1 MDEFEFLRD
10 ITIGQYLPVAS
21 PIHRLDP
28 RAKLL
33 AFVALIIA
41 ITFTGTYLG
50 NLILVVAALCLIAW
64 ARIPLNYA
72 LVGLRPAIPFIL
84 VLAVFQLI
92 FAPASIVGSPILF
105 SWGVLHITTEGVR
118 LVTIGMA
125 RFVELIL
132 LVSLLT
138 LTTTTTELA
147 HGQESLLAPL
157 NWLRLPVHE
166 YILTMTI
173 ALRFVPIIALETE
186 RLMKAQVSRGA
197 DFGSG
202 SRWHFIQQ
210 TRRMIPLLVP
220 LFIATLERAE
230 ELIVAMEAR
239 GYLGGKGRT
248 RFVELHAS
256 MPDLSAVLAA
266 LAFAAL
272 MLVVPFPF

>member
-10 ITIGQYLPVAS
+10 ITIGQYLPVDS

-33 AFVALIIA
+33 AFVALIVA
-41 ITFTGTYLG
+41 ATFTGSYLG
-50 NLILVVAALCLIAW
+50 NLVLIGVVLGFIAL

-72 LVGLRPAIPFIL
+72 LAGLRPALPFIL
-84 VLAVFQLI
+84 VLALFQLF
-92 FAPASIVGSPILF
+92 FAPTSTTSSRVLF
-105 SWGVLHITTEGVR
+105 SFGFLSVTAAGLQ
-118 LVTIGMA
+118 LVVTGIA

-147 HGQESLLAPL
+147 HGQESLLSPL
-157 NWLRLPVHE
+157 SWLRLPVHE
-166 YILTMTI
+166 YTLAMTI
-173 ALRFVPIIALETE
+173 ALRFVPIIAQEAE

-202 SRWHFIQQ
+202 SRWQFMQQ
-210 TRRMIPLLVP
+210 TRRLIPLIVP
-220 LFIATLERAE
+220 LFIAALERAE
-230 ELIVAMEAR
+230 ELAVAMEAR

-248 RFVELHAS
+248 HFVELAFTVR
-256 MPDLSAVLAA
+256 DAIAVLVV
-266 LAFAAL
+266 LAFTAL
-272 MLVVPFPF
+272 MLVVPFPS